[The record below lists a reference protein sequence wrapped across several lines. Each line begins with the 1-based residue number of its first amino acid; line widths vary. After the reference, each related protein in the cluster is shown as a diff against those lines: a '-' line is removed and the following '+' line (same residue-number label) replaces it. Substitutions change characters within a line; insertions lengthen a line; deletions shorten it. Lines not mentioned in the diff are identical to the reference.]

1 MYKKILVTFYSMSFN
16 LTIYL
21 YFQTILE
28 RLLINP
34 SLYMKILAK
43 LTEDKSQEDIFD
55 NKIKNINDLEPI
67 SVVRTLT
74 EFGICYTTNNY
85 VAANMSTR

>member
-1 MYKKILVTFYSMSFN
+1 
-16 LTIYL
+16 
-21 YFQTILE
+21 
-28 RLLINP
+28 
-34 SLYMKILAK
+34 MKVLAK

>member
-1 MYKKILVTFYSMSFN
+1 M
-16 LTIYL
+16 
-21 YFQTILE
+21 E

-34 SLYMKILAK
+34 SLYMKVLAK